1 MKLIVMWMVLLFAL
15 TVFVQAATPA
25 PAMPPDAPSAARIQR
40 VSAHPRTHRHKAH
53 RAKHHRPHRHGPGA

>member
-15 TVFVQAATPA
+15 TVSGQATPA
-25 PAMPPDAPSAARIQR
+25 PAMPPETPSVARIQR
-40 VSAHPRTHRHKAH
+40 VSSHPRTRRHKPH